1 MKQKDHKPI
10 IDQKMAI
17 ERLMRSADGE
27 LLIKYLGEICLKN
40 IGAPCTNAYEYAYNE
55 GRRSVFLALLQM
67 AEKNLS
73 MFVYNLVKDE
83 ENNF

>member
-1 MKQKDHKPI
+1 MTKKDHQPI
-10 IDQKMAI
+10 IDEKMAI
-17 ERLMRSADGE
+17 ERLIKSKDGE

-40 IGAPCTNAYEYAYNE
+40 IGVPCDNAYEYAYNE
-55 GRRSVFLALLQM
+55 GKRSVFLALLQM
-67 AEKNLS
+67 AEKNLG